1 MRVLVIDPGLKH
13 VEEERNAEGPLSFFF
28 SPDLGSPLVCDLI
41 VLPAG
46 LLLEGAGADRDVL
59 RIAYGPASLT
69 ADAFAEGCADYL
81 REPWDLE
88 ELEARAL
95 RFLTWRFRLGEH
107 PFTYSTG
114 RLAGAAGTVALP
126 EGERRA
132 LELLL
137 HSLGRPVPRK
147 AFLRVRHGPGPSPSR
162 RPDMTICRLRSRL
175 ARAAGDSRAG
185 SFLAAVRNYGY
196 RLDGTPC
203 A

>member
-13 VEEERNAEGPLSFFF
+13 VEKERNPEGPLSFFF
-28 SPDLGSPLVCDLI
+28 SPDLGSPVGCDLI

-46 LLLEGAGADRDVL
+46 LLLEGAGADLDAL
-59 RIAYGPASLT
+59 RIAYGPASLM

-81 REPWDLE
+81 REPWGME

-95 RFLTWRFRLGEH
+95 RFRTWKFRLGEH
-107 PFTYSTG
+107 SYTYSTG
-114 RLAGAAGTVALP
+114 RLAGAADAMTLP

-137 HSLGRPVPRK
+137 RRLGRPVPRK
-147 AFLRVRHGPGPSPSR
+147 AFLRARLGANPSGSR
-162 RPDMTICRLRSRL
+162 CPDMTVCRLRSRL
-175 ARAAGDSRAG
+175 ARTAGDPRAG

-196 RLDGTPC
+196 RLDGKPC
-203 A
+203 V

>member
-1 MRVLVIDPGLKH
+1 VRVLVIDPGLKH
-13 VEEERNAEGPLSFFF
+13 VGKERKAEGPLSFFF
-28 SPDLGSPLVCDLI
+28 SPDLGSSLGCDLI

-46 LLLEGAGADRDVL
+46 LLLEGAGADGDVP
-59 RIAYGPASLT
+59 RIAYGPASLM

-95 RFLTWRFRLGEH
+95 RFRSWQFRLGEH
-107 PFTYSTG
+107 AYAYSIG
-114 RLAGAAGTVALP
+114 RLTGEAGTVTLP

-137 HSLGRPVPRK
+137 NRLGRPVPRR
-147 AFLRVRHGPGPSPSR
+147 AFLRIRRGPGPSGAR
-162 RPDMTICRLRSRL
+162 GPDMTVSRLRSRL

-196 RLDGTPC
+196 RLDGKPC